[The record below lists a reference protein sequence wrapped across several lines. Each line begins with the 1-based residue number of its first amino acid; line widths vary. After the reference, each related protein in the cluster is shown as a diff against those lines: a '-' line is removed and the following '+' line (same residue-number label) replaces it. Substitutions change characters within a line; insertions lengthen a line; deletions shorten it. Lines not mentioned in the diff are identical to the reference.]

1 LSRFHRNTY
10 ADVPQCYVTRT
21 LPILFLSLF
30 LSLDFATTL
39 LCRLHLIDTDVSV
52 LRPQRPKRRGRRFNP
67 IEVLKG
73 NPVMQQCRYPNTKA
87 VCLFKHDN
95 LLNLCTFRIVFFNIH
110 VLAMKPPS
118 RDSIEI
124 IVLGG
129 IWHNGH
135 SV

>member
-1 LSRFHRNTY
+1 LLFHRNNST
-10 ADVPQCYVTRT
+10 ADVPQCCVART

-52 LRPQRPKRRGRRFNP
+52 LRPQRPKRRGRRVNP

-73 NPVMQQCRYPNTKA
+73 NPMMQQCRYPNTKA

-95 LLNLCTFRIVFFNIH
+95 VLNLYTFRIVFFNIYA
-110 VLAMKPPS
+110 LAMKPPS

-129 IWHNGH
+129 TWHNGH